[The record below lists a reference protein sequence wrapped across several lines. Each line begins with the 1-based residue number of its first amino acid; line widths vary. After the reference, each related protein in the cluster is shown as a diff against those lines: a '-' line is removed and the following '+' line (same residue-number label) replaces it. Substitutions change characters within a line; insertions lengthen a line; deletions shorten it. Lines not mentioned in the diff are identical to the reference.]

1 MVMCIFIKSSIF
13 QTIQLHSNMNI
24 QEIKMIK
31 LQDFLA
37 SLGYTPTKQQG
48 NKLWYLSPFR
58 QESHASFK
66 VNTECNQ
73 WYDFGIGK
81 GGNIIDLAE
90 LLYKSSDVSYLIR
103 KIEDNVPNC
112 TSAFSTSFADI
123 KEEQQ
128 TNYFENLQI
137 LPLSH
142 PALMRYLWDRC
153 IDLEVAASVCK
164 ELHYDSNGK
173 HYFGIGFPNIAGGY
187 ELCNSFFKGCIA
199 PKDISHFYAD
209 EPKKACFLFEGFMDF
224 LSFMTLKRKEN
235 PQNTGLR
242 QQNYLILNSVTN
254 IHKAAKRL
262 SRYDS
267 VQCFLDNDGAGRNAY
282 LRLSKKLG
290 NSVTDASN
298 LYNGF
303 KDLNE
308 YLCAEF
314 KHSEKA
320 EIKKTK
326 GIKL

>member
-1 MVMCIFIKSSIF
+1 
-13 QTIQLHSNMNI
+13 MNI
-24 QEIKMIK
+24 QEIKTIK

-37 SLGYTPTKQQG
+37 NLGYTPTKQQG

-66 VNTECNQ
+66 VNTDRNQ

-112 TSAFSTSFADI
+112 TSIYSTSFADI
-123 KEEQQ
+123 KEKQQ
-128 TNYFENLQI
+128 INYFENLQI

-153 IDLEVAASVCK
+153 IDLGVAASVCK

-173 HYFGIGFPNIAGGY
+173 HYFGIGFPNIADGY
-187 ELCNSFFKGCIA
+187 ELRNPFFKGCIA

-209 EPKKACFLFEGFMDF
+209 EPKKVCFLFEGFMDF
-224 LSFMTLKRKEN
+224 LSFMTLRRKEN
-235 PQNTGLR
+235 DGLR
-242 QQNYLILNSVTN
+242 RQDYLVLNSVSN
-254 IHKAAKRL
+254 IQKALERL
-262 SRYDS
+262 SQYDS
-267 VQCFLDNDGAGRNAY
+267 ILCFLDNDEAGRNAY
-282 LRLSKKLG
+282 LQLSKELG
-290 NSVTDASN
+290 KSVTDAST
-298 LYNGF
+298 LYNGY

-308 YLCAEF
+308 YLCAEA

-320 EIKKTK
+320 EVKKAK

>member
-66 VNTECNQ
+66 VNTEHNQ

-90 LLYKSSDVSYLIR
+90 QLYKSSDVSYLIHQ
-103 KIEDNVPNC
+103 IGHNVPSMV
-112 TSAFSTSFADI
+112 SASPGVVKLKQSSAT
-123 KEEQQ
+123 
-128 TNYFENLQI
+128 FENLQV

-142 PALMRYLWDRC
+142 PALIRYLQDRC
-153 IDLEVAASVCK
+153 IDIEVAKSVCK
-164 ELHYDSNGK
+164 EVHYEVNNK
-173 HYFGIGFPNIAGGY
+173 RYFAIGFPNCGGGY
-187 ELCNSFFKGCIA
+187 ELRNPFFKGCIA

-209 EPKKACFLFEGFMDF
+209 EPKKICFLFEGFIDF
-224 LSFMTLKRKEN
+224 LSFMTLRRIQN
-235 PQNTGLR
+235 PQYNGLSN
-242 QQNYLILNSVTN
+242 QDYLILNSVTN
-254 IHKAAKRL
+254 IHKALKCL
-262 SRYDS
+262 SVYNNI
-267 VQCFLDNDGAGRNAY
+267 QCFLDNDEAGRNAY
-282 LRLSKKLG
+282 LQLSKELG
-290 NSVTDASN
+290 DSGVKASA
-298 LYNGF
+298 LYNGY
-303 KDLNE
+303 KDLND
-308 YLCAEF
+308 YLCVES

-326 GIKL
+326 GIKF

>member
-1 MVMCIFIKSSIF
+1 MFHFIKSSIF
-13 QTIQLHSNMNI
+13 HTIQLHFNMNI
-24 QEIKMIK
+24 QKIKTIK

-37 SLGYTPTKQQG
+37 SLGHTPTKQQG

-66 VNTECNQ
+66 VNTERNQ

-112 TSAFSTSFADI
+112 TSIFSTSFADI
-123 KEEQQ
+123 KEKQQ

-187 ELCNSFFKGCIA
+187 ELRNPFFKGCIA
-199 PKDISHFYAD
+199 PKDISHFYAE
-209 EPKKACFLFEGFMDF
+209 EPKKVCFVFEGFMDF
-224 LSFMTLKRKEN
+224 LSFMTLRRKEN
-235 PQNTGLR
+235 DGLKR
-242 QQNYLILNSVTN
+242 QDYLVLNSVSN
-254 IHKAAKRL
+254 VHKALESL
-262 SRYDS
+262 SHYKN
-267 VQCFLDNDGAGRNAY
+267 VQCFLDNDEVGRNAY
-282 LRLSKKLG
+282 KQLSEELG
-290 NSVTDASN
+290 SSVLDTSS
-298 LYNGF
+298 LYSDF
-303 KDLNE
+303 KDLND
-308 YLCAEF
+308 YLCAES

-320 EIKKTK
+320 EIKKNK

>member
-13 QTIQLHSNMNI
+13 QIIQFHSNMNI

-37 SLGYTPTKQQG
+37 SLGYTPTKQQD

-66 VNTECNQ
+66 VNTERNQ

-90 LLYKSSDVSYLIR
+90 QLYKSSDVSYLIHQ
-103 KIEDNVPNC
+103 IGHNVPSVV
-112 TSAFSTSFADI
+112 SASPGVVKPKRSSAT
-123 KEEQQ
+123 
-128 TNYFENLQI
+128 FENLQV

-142 PALMRYLWDRC
+142 PALIRYLQDRC
-153 IDLEVAASVCK
+153 IDIEVAKSVCK
-164 ELHYDSNGK
+164 EVHYEVNNK
-173 HYFGIGFPNIAGGY
+173 RYFAIGFPNCGGGY
-187 ELCNSFFKGCIA
+187 ELRNPFFKGCIA

-209 EPKKACFLFEGFMDF
+209 EPKKICFLFEGFIDF
-224 LSFMTLKRKEN
+224 LSFMTLRRIQN
-235 PQNTGLR
+235 PQYNGLNN
-242 QQNYLILNSVTN
+242 QDYLILNSVTN
-254 IHKAAKRL
+254 IHKALKCL
-262 SRYDS
+262 SVYNNI
-267 VQCFLDNDGAGRNAY
+267 QCFLDNDEAGRNAY
-282 LRLSKKLG
+282 LQLSKELG
-290 NSVTDASN
+290 DSGVKASA
-298 LYNGF
+298 LYNGY
-303 KDLNE
+303 KDLND

-320 EIKKTK
+320 ENKKSK

>member
-13 QTIQLHSNMNI
+13 QTIQLRCNMNI
-24 QEIKMIK
+24 QEIKTIK

-66 VNTECNQ
+66 VNTDRNQ

-90 LLYKSSDVSYLIR
+90 LLYKSSDVSYLIH
-103 KIEDNVPNC
+103 KIEHNVP
-112 TSAFSTSFADI
+112 SMVSTSHEVVKPKLSSA
-123 KEEQQ
+123 
-128 TNYFENLQI
+128 TFENLQV

-142 PALMRYLWDRC
+142 PTLIRYLQDRC
-153 IDLEVAASVCK
+153 IDIEVAQSVCK
-164 ELHYDSNGK
+164 EVHYEVNSK
-173 HYFGIGFPNIAGGY
+173 RYFTIGFPNSGGSY
-187 ELCNSFFKGCIA
+187 ELRNPFFKGCIA
-199 PKDISHFYAD
+199 PKYISHFYAQT
-209 EPKKACFLFEGFMDF
+209 PKKDCFLFEGFIDF

-242 QQNYLILNSVTN
+242 QQDYLILNSVTN
-254 IHKAAKRL
+254 IHKAIERL

-267 VQCFLDNDGAGRNAY
+267 VQCFLDNDDAGRNAY
-282 LRLSKKLG
+282 LQLSKELG
-290 NSVTDASN
+290 KSVTDAST

-320 EIKKTK
+320 ENKKIK

>member
-1 MVMCIFIKSSIF
+1 MPIS
-13 QTIQLHSNMNI
+13 
-24 QEIKMIK
+24 
-31 LQDFLA
+31 
-37 SLGYTPTKQQG
+37 
-48 NKLWYLSPFR
+48 
-58 QESHASFK
+58 
-66 VNTECNQ
+66 
-73 WYDFGIGK
+73 
-81 GGNIIDLAE
+81 
-90 LLYKSSDVSYLIR
+90 
-103 KIEDNVPNC
+103 
-112 TSAFSTSFADI
+112 STSFAGI
-123 KEEQQ
+123 KVGQHI
-128 TNYFENLQI
+128 NSFENLQV
-137 LPLSH
+137 LSLSH
-142 PALMRYLWDRC
+142 PALIRYIRGRC
-153 IDLEVAASVCK
+153 IDVEVAVSVCK

-187 ELCNSFFKGCIA
+187 ELRNPFFKGSIA
-199 PKDISHFYAD
+199 PKHISHFYAD
-209 EPKKACFLFEGFMDF
+209 KPKKVCFLFEGFMDF

-235 PQNTGLR
+235 PQITRLR
-242 QQNYLILNSVTN
+242 QQDYLILNSVTN
-254 IHKAAKRL
+254 IHKTIERL

>member
-1 MVMCIFIKSSIF
+1 MVMCIFIKSSIL

-66 VNTECNQ
+66 VNTERNQ

-112 TSAFSTSFADI
+112 TSIYPTSFADI
-123 KEEQQ
+123 KEKQQ

-187 ELCNSFFKGCIA
+187 ELRNPFFKGCIA

-242 QQNYLILNSVTN
+242 QQDYLILNSVTN
-254 IHKAAKRL
+254 IHKAIERL

-267 VQCFLDNDGAGRNAY
+267 VQCFLDDDEAGRNAY
-282 LRLSKKLG
+282 LRLSKELG
-290 NSVTDASN
+290 NSATDAST
-298 LYNGF
+298 LYYGF
-303 KDLNE
+303 KDLND
-308 YLCAEF
+308 YLCAESE
-314 KHSEKA
+314 HSEKT
-320 EIKKTK
+320 EIKNVK

>member
-1 MVMCIFIKSSIF
+1 M
-13 QTIQLHSNMNI
+13 
-24 QEIKMIK
+24 
-31 LQDFLA
+31 
-37 SLGYTPTKQQG
+37 
-48 NKLWYLSPFR
+48 
-58 QESHASFK
+58 
-66 VNTECNQ
+66 
-73 WYDFGIGK
+73 
-81 GGNIIDLAE
+81 AE
-90 LLYKSSDVSYLIR
+90 QLYKSSDVSYLIHQ
-103 KIEDNVPNC
+103 IGHNVPSMV
-112 TSAFSTSFADI
+112 SASPGVVKPKQSSAT
-123 KEEQQ
+123 
-128 TNYFENLQI
+128 FENLQV

-142 PALMRYLWDRC
+142 PALIRYLQDRC
-153 IDLEVAASVCK
+153 IDIEVAKSVCK
-164 ELHYDSNGK
+164 EVHYEVNNK
-173 HYFGIGFPNIAGGY
+173 HYFAIGFPNCGGGY
-187 ELCNSFFKGCIA
+187 ELRNPFFKGCIA

-209 EPKKACFLFEGFMDF
+209 EPKKVCFLFEGFMDF

-235 PQNTGLR
+235 PQITRLR
-242 QQNYLILNSVTN
+242 QQDYLILNSVTN
-254 IHKAAKRL
+254 IHKTIERL

-320 EIKKTK
+320 ENKKTK

>member
-66 VNTECNQ
+66 VNTERNQ

-81 GGNIIDLAE
+81 GGNIIDLAK
-90 LLYKSSDVSYLIR
+90 LLYKSTDVSYLIHQ
-103 KIEDNVPNC
+103 IGHNVPSMV
-112 TSAFSTSFADI
+112 SASPGVVKPKQSSATF
-123 KEEQQ
+123 K
-128 TNYFENLQI
+128 NLQV

-142 PALMRYLWDRC
+142 PALIRYLQDRC
-153 IDLEVAASVCK
+153 IDIEVAKSVCK
-164 ELHYDSNGK
+164 EVHYEVNNK
-173 HYFGIGFPNIAGGY
+173 RYFAIGFPNCGGGY
-187 ELCNSFFKGCIA
+187 ELRNPFFKGCIA

-209 EPKKACFLFEGFMDF
+209 EPKKVCFLFEGFMDF

-235 PQNTGLR
+235 PQITRLR
-242 QQNYLILNSVTN
+242 QQDYLILNSVTN
-254 IHKAAKRL
+254 IHKALKCL
-262 SRYDS
+262 SVYNNI
-267 VQCFLDNDGAGRNAY
+267 QCFLDNDEAGRNAY
-282 LRLSKKLG
+282 LQLSKELG
-290 NSVTDASN
+290 SSVVDAST
-298 LYNGF
+298 LYNGV
-303 KDLNE
+303 KDLND
-308 YLCAEF
+308 YLCAES
-314 KHSEKA
+314 KYSEKT

>member
-13 QTIQLHSNMNI
+13 QIIQLHSNMNI

-48 NKLWYLSPFR
+48 NKLWYISPFR

-66 VNTECNQ
+66 VNTERNQ

-90 LLYKSSDVSYLIR
+90 QLYKSSDVSYLIHQ
-103 KIEDNVPNC
+103 IGHNVPSMV
-112 TSAFSTSFADI
+112 SASPGVVKSKQSSAT
-123 KEEQQ
+123 
-128 TNYFENLQI
+128 FENLQV

-142 PALMRYLWDRC
+142 PALIRYLQDRC
-153 IDLEVAASVCK
+153 IDIEVAKSVCK
-164 ELHYDSNGK
+164 EVYYEVNNK
-173 HYFGIGFPNIAGGY
+173 RYFAIGFPNCGGGY
-187 ELCNSFFKGCIA
+187 ELRNPFFKGCIA

-209 EPKKACFLFEGFMDF
+209 EPKKVCFVFEGFMDF
-224 LSFMTLKRKEN
+224 LSFMTLRRKEN
-235 PQNTGLR
+235 DRLKWQD
-242 QQNYLILNSVTN
+242 YLVLNSVTN

-267 VQCFLDNDGAGRNAY
+267 VQCFLDNDEAGRNAY
-282 LRLSKKLG
+282 LQLSKELG
-290 NSVTDASN
+290 KSVADAST

-308 YLCAEF
+308 YLCAES

-320 EIKKTK
+320 ENKKTK